1 MKITLMPKD
10 KLEKFLSPN
19 KLYILNVYVL
29 TDRKYLYQIMNK
41 LVEEWYLINDNNKIK
56 LNIFKD
62 RIKNNNKRTI
72 TFYVTSNDIYLELE
86 TNDSD
91 VYLNGKKYSK
101 VFDSYLEKMFF
112 DIFKYD

>member
-1 MKITLMPKD
+1 MNTLMPLD
-10 KLEKFLSPN
+10 KFLSPK
-19 KLYILNVYVL
+19 KLYILNTYVL
-29 TDRKYLYQIMNK
+29 TDKKYLYQIMNN

-62 RIKNNNKRTI
+62 KIKNKKRNI

-86 TNDSD
+86 TIGDD
-91 VYLNGKKYSK
+91 VYLNDKKYSK

-112 DIFKYD
+112 DIYKYD